1 MGPDGRYPGGAGLT
15 APRGCPLPVLE
26 VVDMSVPRVA
36 SSCRRDRGEG
46 SSWALARS
54 ARARRRGSGPSTPS
68 SSPTWSIARGWG
80 TTCVNGRRSCA
91 PRSGWSGWASAW
103 TGSARCTAPGWCCA
117 PTSCGRRIP
126 TTTPSAPGPACAG
139 STPWCGSPT
148 ASRPTRP
155 RRPNSRSTGGGCT
168 GSSSTSPAALRTS
181 WSNRSSGSTAYLYGE
196 PEEAVRPAAVH
207 RAKAM
212 ELSDQWVA
220 DGCQPD
226 SDLLPLEHAAL
237 VRAYAALLA
246 AVHH

>member
-1 MGPDGRYPGGAGLT
+1 MPRSNGPDR
-15 APRGCPLPVLE
+15 
-26 VVDMSVPRVA
+26 VVDIERPVSGKFMPA
-36 SSCRRDRGEG
+36 DRGEG

-54 ARARRRGSGPSTPS
+54 AQARRRGSGPSTPS
-68 SSPTWSIARGWG
+68 GSPTWSTARGWG
-80 TTCVNGRRSCA
+80 CCLCVNGRRSCA
-91 PRSGWSGWASAW
+91 PQSGWSGWASAW
-103 TGSARCTAPGWCCA
+103 TGTARCTAPGWYCA

-126 TTTPSAPGPACAG
+126 TITPSAPGPACAG

-168 GSSSTSPAALRTS
+168 GELQHERGRTPDELVES
-181 WSNRSSGSTAYLYGE
+181 LVRLYCFLYGE
-196 PEEAVRPAAVH
+196 AEEAVRPAAVH

-220 DGCQPD
+220 DGCRLD

>member
-1 MGPDGRYPGGAGLT
+1 
-15 APRGCPLPVLE
+15 
-26 VVDMSVPRVA
+26 MSVSRVA

-80 TTCVNGRRSCA
+80 ITCVNGRRSCV

-139 STPWCGSPT
+139 SMPWCGSPT
-148 ASRPTRP
+148 ASPPIPP
-155 RRPNSRSTGGGCT
+155 RRPSSRWTGGGCT
-168 GSSSTSPAALRTS
+168 GSSSTIPAALRTS
-181 WSNRSSGSTAYLYGE
+181 WSNRSSGCTASSTASRKKRSGPPRSTARPIGRAVPLSSDHLRLAPVLPSRRVRILFRTCRGRLYALNLDG
-196 PEEAVRPAAVH
+196 AVLRH
-207 RAKAM
+207 R
-212 ELSDQWVA
+212 DQ
-220 DGCQPD
+220 DTD
-226 SDLLPLEHAAL
+226 RS
-237 VRAYAALLA
+237 
-246 AVHH
+246 